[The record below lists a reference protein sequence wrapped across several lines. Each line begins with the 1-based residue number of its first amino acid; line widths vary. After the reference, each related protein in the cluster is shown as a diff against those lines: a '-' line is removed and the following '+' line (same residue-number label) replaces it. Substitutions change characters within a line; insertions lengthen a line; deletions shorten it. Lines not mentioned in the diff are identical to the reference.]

1 MKEIAA
7 FAGVDPD
14 FYENFDFEHR
24 NESVAIKSGM
34 LHQIGLR
41 IQPLIP
47 HALQKRLLP
56 LYMKIN
62 SGGRAP
68 DDQGHAV
75 VLSDFKKKWSHVG
88 ASIKSLFPSVPL
100 EKWR

>member
-1 MKEIAA
+1 
-7 FAGVDPD
+7 
-14 FYENFDFEHR
+14 
-24 NESVAIKSGM
+24 
-34 LHQIGLR
+34 
-41 IQPLIP
+41 
-47 HALQKRLLP
+47 
-56 LYMKIN
+56 MKIN